1 MSRSAGVTEPESLLV
16 EILLGDHGTAG
27 PYDAY
32 RRLRESAPVLRS
44 RSGVLVLSRYA
55 DCDAALRDRCLGKV
69 DESLGFRL
77 TDVPEELS
85 RSAMKRFRRT
95 MLFRNP
101 PDHARLRRLVT
112 DVFTHRHV
120 DGLRDSVVRWTD
132 TLLDAASSQGEID
145 AIASLA
151 LPLPV
156 HVISDLVGVPL
167 ADREQA
173 APLVRALVA
182 PLEPTADAEAVRR
195 AADAENQLAEYF
207 SHLLASKRS
216 DPQDDLLSR
225 ISQAQGDD
233 TLDDEEAV
241 GTAILLFAAGFET
254 TSNLIGNGLTALLTH
269 PAQLH
274 RLRTDPDL
282 APNAVEELLRYDTP
296 VQTDGRTA
304 LAPTSIAG
312 VDIAEGEI
320 VLTLLGAAN
329 RDPARFADPETL
341 DVTRPSP
348 SPLSFGAGIHFC
360 LGAALARAEGVE
372 VFPRLLTRFP
382 RIELAGQPQ
391 WRSGLTFRGLTS
403 LPVRLR

>member
-1 MSRSAGVTEPESLLV
+1 
-16 EILLGDHGTAG
+16 
-27 PYDAY
+27 
-32 RRLRESAPVLRS
+32 
-44 RSGVLVLSRYA
+44 
-55 DCDAALRDRCLGKV
+55 
-69 DESLGFRL
+69 
-77 TDVPEELS
+77 
-85 RSAMKRFRRT
+85 
-95 MLFRNP
+95 
-101 PDHARLRRLVT
+101 
-112 DVFTHRHV
+112 
-120 DGLRDSVVRWTD
+120 
-132 TLLDAASSQGEID
+132 
-145 AIASLA
+145 
-151 LPLPV
+151 
-156 HVISDLVGVPL
+156 
-167 ADREQA
+167 
-173 APLVRALVA
+173 VA

>member
-1 MSRSAGVTEPESLLV
+1 MSQVSGSAEPESLLV
-16 EILLGDHGTAG
+16 EILLGNHGTAG

-55 DCDAALRDRCLGKV
+55 DCDAALRDRNLGKV

-77 TDVPEELS
+77 TDVPEDLA
-85 RSAMKRFRRT
+85 RGAMKRFRRT

-112 DVFTHRHV
+112 DVFTNRHV
-120 DGLRDSVVRWTD
+120 DQLRSSIVRWTD
-132 TLLDAASSQGEID
+132 TLLDDASSHGEID
-145 AIASLA
+145 AIASVA

-156 HVISDLVGVPL
+156 HVISDLVGVPV

-182 PLEPTADAEAVRR
+182 PLEPTADAEDVRR

-207 SHLLASKRS
+207 SHLLAEKRT

-225 ISQAQGDD
+225 ISHAQGDD
-233 TLDDEEAV
+233 TLDRDEAV
-241 GTAILLFAAGFET
+241 GSAILLFAAGFET
-254 TSNLIGNGLTALLTH
+254 TSNLIGNGLAALLTH
-269 PAQLH
+269 REQLSMLHAQPEL
-274 RLRTDPDL
+274 T
-282 APNAVEELLRYDTP
+282 PNAIEELLRYDTP
-296 VQTDGRTA
+296 VQTNGRTA

-312 VDIAEGEI
+312 VDVEEGDI

-329 RDPARFADPETL
+329 RDPARFSDPETL
-341 DVTRPSP
+341 DITRASC

-360 LGAALARAEGVE
+360 LGAALARAEGGE
-372 VFPRLLTRFP
+372 LFPRMLARFP
-382 RIELAGQPQ
+382 HIELAGDPQ

-403 LPVRLR
+403 LPVRLW

>member
-1 MSRSAGVTEPESLLV
+1 MSAGASSDEPESLLV
-16 EILLGDHGTAG
+16 KTLLGDHGTNG

-32 RRLRESAPVLRS
+32 RRLRQSAPVLRS

-55 DCDAALRDRCLGKV
+55 DCDAALRDRRLGKV

-77 TDVPEELS
+77 TEVPEELS
-85 RSAMKRFRRT
+85 RNAMKRFRRT

-101 PDHARLRRLVT
+101 PDHERLRRLVT

-120 DGLRDSVVRWTD
+120 DQLRASIVRWID
-132 TLLDAASSQGEID
+132 TLLDEAARHAEID
-145 AIASLA
+145 VMAAVA

-156 HVISDLVGVPL
+156 HVISDLVGVPQ
-167 ADREQA
+167 ADRAEA

-182 PLEPTADAEAVRR
+182 PLEPTADADAIRS
-195 AADAENQLAEYF
+195 AAEAENQLADYF
-207 SHLLASKRS
+207 SHLLARKRS
-216 DPQDDLLSR
+216 EPQADLLSR
-225 ISQAQGDD
+225 LSHAQGED

-269 PAQLH
+269 PEQLH
-274 RLRTDPDL
+274 LLRTHPEL
-282 APNAVEELLRYDTP
+282 THNAVEELLRYDTP
-296 VQTDGRTA
+296 VQTNGRTA

-312 VDIAEGEI
+312 VDVAEGDV

-329 RDPARFADPETL
+329 RDPARFLDPDVL

-348 SPLSFGAGIHFC
+348 SPLSFGSGIHFC
-360 LGAALARAEGVE
+360 LGAALARTEASEL
-372 VFPRLLTRFP
+372 FPRLLDRFP
-382 RIELAGQPQ
+382 LIKLAGEPK

-403 LPVRLR
+403 LPVALR

>member
-1 MSRSAGVTEPESLLV
+1 MSQASGVSEPESLLV

-55 DCDAALRDRCLGKV
+55 DCDAALRDRHLGKV

-101 PDHARLRRLVT
+101 PDHGRLRGLVT

-120 DGLRDSVVRWTD
+120 DQLRASIIRWID
-132 TLLDAASSQGEID
+132 ILLDEAARHAQID
-145 AIASLA
+145 LMAALA

-156 HVISDLVGVPL
+156 HVISDLVGVPQ

-173 APLVRALVA
+173 APLVRALIA
-182 PLEPTADAEAVRR
+182 PLEPTADVDAIRR
-195 AADAENQLAEYF
+195 AADAETQLADYF
-207 SHLLASKRS
+207 SHLLAKKRAN
-216 DPQDDLLSR
+216 PQADLLSR
-225 ISQAQGDD
+225 LSHAQGDD

-269 PAQLH
+269 PDQL
-274 RLRTDPDL
+274 RVLRTHPDL
-282 APNAVEELLRYDTP
+282 TSNAVEELLRYDTP
-296 VQTDGRTA
+296 VQTNGRTA
-304 LAPTSIAG
+304 LAPTRIAG
-312 VDIAEGEI
+312 VDVAEGDV

-329 RDPARFADPETL
+329 RDPARFSAPEML
-341 DVTRPSP
+341 DLTRASP

-360 LGAALARAEGVE
+360 LGAALARAEGAE
-372 VFPRLLTRFP
+372 LFPRLLARFP
-382 RIELAGQPQ
+382 RIELAGEPQ

>member
-1 MSRSAGVTEPESLLV
+1 MSQAPSGTGPESHLIEVLM
-16 EILLGDHGTAG
+16 GNHGTAG

-55 DCDAALRDRCLGKV
+55 DCDAALRNRHLGKL

-77 TDVPEELS
+77 TAVPEELS

-112 DVFTHRHV
+112 DVFTNRHV
-120 DGLRDSVVRWTD
+120 AQLRSSIVRWSD
-132 TLLDAASSQGEID
+132 TLLEAASSHGEID
-145 AIASLA
+145 AIASVA

-156 HVISDLVGVPL
+156 HVISDLVGVPV

-182 PLEPTADAEAVRR
+182 PLEPTAGADDVRR

-207 SHLLASKRS
+207 SHLLAEKRT

-225 ISQAQGDD
+225 ISHAQGDD
-233 TLDDEEAV
+233 TLDPEEAV

-254 TSNLIGNGLTALLTH
+254 TSNLIGNGLAALLTH
-269 PAQLH
+269 PAQRSML
-274 RLRTDPDL
+274 L
-282 APNAVEELLRYDTP
+282 AHPELTPNAIEELLRYDTP
-296 VQTDGRTA
+296 VQTNGRTA

-312 VDIAEGEI
+312 VDVAEGDI

-329 RDPARFADPETL
+329 RDPARFSDPEAL
-341 DVTRPSP
+341 DVTRASP

-360 LGAALARAEGVE
+360 LGAGLARAEGAE
-372 VFPRLLTRFP
+372 LFPRLLARFP
-382 RIELAGQPQ
+382 RMELAAEPQ
-391 WRSGLTFRGLTS
+391 WRSGLTFRGLNS